1 MSKRAI
7 VMGLVIEPRLY
18 PKKRGRWGW
27 GGRLDILAEAS
38 GLNLDGLYLFD
49 WKSGKKPTA
58 KLGYPEW
65 PLQTSG
71 YRQAA
76 YDSANILCDGHAVIH
91 LDKFNGMPTIYDY
104 SASFKEDIEA
114 FILLARFWHNRN
126 PKHIANGLPSCTTI
140 TGILD
145 KPFLRPWAANM
156 TSEYMVTEIA
166 KFSGEPIPSQ
176 TMINIAERAK
186 GAYRKKSE
194 QAMGIGTEVHKYIE
208 DFLKH
213 GTLPNW
219 KFVHPSARTAFD
231 AFTRWYEQV
240 HLKVI
245 EIELRVYGRFDT
257 QLELF

>member
-1 MSKRAI
+1 
-7 VMGLVIEPRLY
+7 
-18 PKKRGRWGW
+18 
-27 GGRLDILAEAS
+27 LDLLAECS
-38 GLNLDGLYLFD
+38 GLINGLYLFD

-58 KLGYPEW
+58 KAGYPEW

-71 YRQAA
+71 YRQASF
-76 YDSANILCDGHAVIH
+76 DSAGIKCDGHAVIH
-91 LDKFNGMPTIYDY
+91 LDKFNGMPTVFDY
-104 SASFKEDIEA
+104 SDGFAADIEA
-114 FILLARFWHNRN
+114 FILLARFWHNRY

-140 TGILD
+140 TGLLD

-156 TSEYMVTEIA
+156 ASEDVIRQVDKYPAET
-166 KFSGEPIPSQ
+166 IPKG
-176 TMINIAERAK
+176 TVRNFAEKAK

-213 GTLPNW
+213 GTLPNM
-219 KFVHPSARTAFD
+219 KFVHPSAKTAFQ
-231 AFTRWYEQV
+231 AFMDWYEKV